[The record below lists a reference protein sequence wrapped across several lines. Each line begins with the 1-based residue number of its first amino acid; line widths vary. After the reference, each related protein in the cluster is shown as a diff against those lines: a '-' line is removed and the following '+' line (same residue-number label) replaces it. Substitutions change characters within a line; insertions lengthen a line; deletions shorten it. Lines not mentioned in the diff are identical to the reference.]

1 MFLKRGERALRRMIA
16 VCGFVSARERRPEKL
31 RLLFRAVMGLVVM
44 EFLAQILSFMSVR
57 AACTDLYY
65 VSTSTRMSFF
75 LPLRTA

>member
-44 EFLAQILSFMSVR
+44 EFLDLILGDTKYTFSKFSFNDACYMSWG
-57 AACTDLYY
+57 L
-65 VSTSTRMSFF
+65 
-75 LPLRTA
+75 